1 MASRTFSSLFPL
13 QRGLPLGRGS
23 SREVV
28 TLRRS
33 TAHFLSNY
41 TGPKIPA
48 AWVVGGKQ
56 AGKKTLPR
64 VSPSPRTGLNVLK
77 AAAVSLSCGWNVY
90 IVYFVRY
97 YDVNLWYW
105 QSFAVFWQWCR
116 TTVAAAA
123 LGLRSSD
130 GSRSD
135 GSVSLQTQPPLD
147 ESPDATAESFCVA
160 FRAVCFGELPHP
172 AFYRAVSRHTIL
184 LLFFLVPSSYF
195 ELLLTSLCLN
205 MARKRSLVI
214 ISADLTNNI
223 FALFPAVTNWLHL
236 FGSDAVPTVSLQP
249 PTAESRQNALAAS
262 FCSSWTERLLFGSAS
277 RATFRG
283 TFFSS
288 FFRPHQPNHLLAGSR
303 QAVLNV
309 CPRSWLYF
317 YQNTFNYGI
326 KQLDLWPRAVH
337 PS

>member
-1 MASRTFSSLFPL
+1 MWMECLYCLFHTLLRCKSLILTKLCCVLAVMSYYSCCSSARPAELRWIEVRWIRQSSNSASSWW
-13 QRGLPLGRGS
+13 
-23 SREVV
+23 V
-28 TLRRS
+28 TWRHRRV
-33 TAHFLSNY
+33 LLC
-41 TGPKIPA
+41 GPS
-48 AWVVGGKQ
+48 GQ
-56 AGKKTLPR
+56 
-64 VSPSPRTGLNVLK
+64 
-77 AAAVSLSCGWNVY
+77 
-90 IVYFVRY
+90 
-97 YDVNLWYW
+97 
-105 QSFAVFWQWCR
+105 FALV
-116 TTVAAAA
+116 
-123 LGLRSSD
+123 
-130 GSRSD
+130 
-135 GSVSLQTQPPLD
+135 
-147 ESPDATAESFCVA
+147 
-160 FRAVCFGELPHP
+160 ELPHP